1 DRAGVGGELPAVQN
15 RGVRVGGERQLHVHR
30 GGGALRGADAH
41 RAVLPGGAVVG
52 EVDRAGAARQVGR
65 VDHLVAG
72 AADAVVAGGGGG
84 RRGTQGG
91 EEHRG
96 GGDRGRAGPVRKGHV
111 SRLHGSGLGNRGRG
125 LRSGGLEDP
134 GAGGS
139 AQPAGPVRG
148 RGGLRPGPG

>member
-1 DRAGVGGELPAVQN
+1 SAAVGAGLAGGLLPDDPAPGHAGAFGLQIDRAGVGGELPAVQN

-96 GGDRGRAGPVRKGHV
+96 GGDRGRAGPVRKGQDRK
-111 SRLHGSGLGNRGRG
+111 STRLNS
-125 LRSGGLEDP
+125 
-134 GAGGS
+134 
-139 AQPAGPVRG
+139 
-148 RGGLRPGPG
+148 